1 MTNTEAWRARENG
14 VAAASERANVAAE
27 AAHMVAKTW
36 ATAGNVFSGG
46 QLFVCVLEGT
56 SATSVN
62 FFKLKWGRGDGVKE
76 NIPNF
81 PCGFFFKCTD
91 E

>member
-1 MTNTEAWRARENG
+1 MTNTGDWGARGNG

-27 AAHMVAKTW
+27 AAYMGAKTW

-46 QLFVCVLEGT
+46 QLLVGALEGT

-62 FFKLKWGRGDGVKE
+62 SISPRFNTVT
-76 NIPNF
+76 
-81 PCGFFFKCTD
+81 GFLN
-91 E
+91 